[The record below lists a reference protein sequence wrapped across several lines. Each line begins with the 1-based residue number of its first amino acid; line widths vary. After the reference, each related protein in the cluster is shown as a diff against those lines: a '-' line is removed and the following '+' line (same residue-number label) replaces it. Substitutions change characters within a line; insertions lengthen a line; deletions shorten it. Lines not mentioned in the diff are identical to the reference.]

1 MRNLEVIK
9 KGFINV
15 LTLIRIPLTI
25 LFIILFNTTDNK
37 VPQLTILSLIIL
49 SDFIDGKIARKFNI
63 QSKIGSILDPY
74 CDLFFVLCTSI
85 LFNIYNLVSITYTF
99 ILIFK
104 FAEFNITSYYAGMSS
119 NKIPFMFDKVGR
131 VVTALYQVVPFVVV
145 IPLLSQYCSA
155 YIAFLVIGTLIS
167 STLRICTLMQ
177 PSIIILHKFSSK
189 KREN

>member
-9 KGFINV
+9 KLFING

-25 LFIILFNTTDNK
+25 LFVIFFINNNSNIVL
-37 VPQLTILSLIIL
+37 QLSILSLIIL
-49 SDFIDGKIARKFNI
+49 TDFIDGKIARKLCI

-85 LFNIYNLVSITYTF
+85 MFNIYDLVSITYTF

-131 VVTALYQVVPFVVV
+131 VITALYQGVPFVVV
-145 IPLLSQYCSA
+145 IPFLSEYCSL
-155 YIAFLVIGTLIS
+155 YIGFLILGTLVS
-167 STLRICTLMQ
+167 SILRISNLMHAK
-177 PSIIILHKFSSK
+177 SYKACNK
-189 KREN
+189 